1 MAWTS
6 PLGETRPTAFA
17 SHRHAPYLPVERR
30 RRPPDGGGLFSD
42 FKVLPVFR
50 SVLRA
55 AAIGGLL
62 LLSAC
67 ASVHIPATPQ
77 TAFGRSETST
87 LSEGV
92 TYWSETRE
100 NPLRQV
106 FHVVRLDLAN
116 PKVQLFV
123 SPPNDGAGQYHAR
136 TTSDFVTASGALLAV
151 NASYFTPF
159 KPGARGGDDFVP
171 HAGQHVD
178 PVGKVIVAGAVVA
191 PPEVPE
197 LDPRVNAI
205 LCIHPSFVEIRSGH
219 TCRWDVIDAVAAGPV
234 LLVDGVEQS
243 FKHAGPKYAADRHP
257 RTALGVSADG
267 RTGWLVVVDGRQ
279 TVISE
284 GATLAELTAFFRD
297 LGAADAI
304 NLDGGGSTTLAVDDG
319 FGRPRVLNSPIHTGV
334 PGRERPVANQLGVRV
349 LDAR

>member
-1 MAWTS
+1 V
-6 PLGETRPTAFA
+6 PG
-17 SHRHAPYLPVERR
+17 ERR
-30 RRPPDGGGLFSD
+30 RLAWPAATCFRPFE
-42 FKVLPVFR
+42 VCPVSPFLR
-50 SVLRA
+50 RA
-55 AAIGGLL
+55 AALGALL

-67 ASVHIPATPQ
+67 ASVDIPASPRA
-77 TAFGRSETST
+77 AFSRSASST

-106 FHVVRLDLAN
+106 YHVVQLDLAD
-116 PKVQLFV
+116 PKVELFV

-136 TTSDFVTASGALLAV
+136 TTSEFVTASGALLAV
-151 NASYFTPF
+151 NASYFVPF
-159 KPGARGGDDFVP
+159 KAGTPGGDDFVP

-178 PVGKVIVAGAVVA
+178 PVGKVIVAGREVA
-191 PPEVPE
+191 PPDDPEV
-197 LDPRVNAI
+197 DPRVNAI
-205 LCIHPSFVEIRSGH
+205 LCIHPSFVEIRSGA
-219 TCRWDVIDAVAAGPV
+219 TCRWDVVDAVAAGPV
-234 LLVDGVEQS
+234 LLVDGAEQS
-243 FKHAGPKYAADRHP
+243 FQHAGPKYARDRHP
-257 RTALGVSADG
+257 RTAFGVSADG

-284 GATLAELTAFFRD
+284 GATLTELTAFFRD

-334 PGRERPVANQLGVRV
+334 PGRERPVANQIGVRV
-349 LDAR
+349 LGVP